1 MVAHQVLIEVVPL
14 KLTTHA
20 PVLRVTR
27 RDEFPAALA
36 QRTKTVVIDNAEIE
50 HSLSSIERWRTV
62 RFLGVG
68 VLVAAVISLA
78 IAQRYKIDFSWTLNW
93 KIERLEGKITL
104 TPHSN

>member
-1 MVAHQVLIEVVPL
+1 MVAHQAAATFAGTSGFQADAI
-14 KLTTHA
+14 
-20 PVLRVTR
+20 RVTR
-27 RDEFPAALA
+27 PDQLPAALA

-62 RFLGVG
+62 RFLGIG

-93 KIERLEGKITL
+93 KIERLDGKLTL
-104 TPHSN
+104 TPHSK